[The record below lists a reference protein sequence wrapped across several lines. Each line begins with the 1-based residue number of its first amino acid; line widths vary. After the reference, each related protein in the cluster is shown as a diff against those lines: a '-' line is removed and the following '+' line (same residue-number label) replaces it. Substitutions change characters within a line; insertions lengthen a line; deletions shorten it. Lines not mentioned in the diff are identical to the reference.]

1 MKKFIL
7 FLTLLPN
14 LFFANDLNSNEDF
27 ELVVVRNTKTILFDS
42 YKGSAD
48 FSIKMFQLY
57 GNTKKNIGIQFNKKS
72 KTLDLSE
79 TLPGTYVISAY
90 SNKQYVDY
98 LVKVYPDDIK
108 IVDEKVIQNPVFNH
122 LGKKMSISLLSDET
136 EILVRFENFKNETI
150 FLKYFSSEELNK
162 KVFNLKNRY
171 GKIKTTI
178 EFDDKI
184 YKSEIML

>member
-57 GNTKKNIGIQFNKKS
+57 GNTKKNIDIQFNKKS

-98 LVKVYPDDIK
+98 LVKVYP
-108 IVDEKVIQNPVFNH
+108 
-122 LGKKMSISLLSDET
+122 
-136 EILVRFENFKNETI
+136 
-150 FLKYFSSEELNK
+150 
-162 KVFNLKNRY
+162 
-171 GKIKTTI
+171 
-178 EFDDKI
+178 
-184 YKSEIML
+184 